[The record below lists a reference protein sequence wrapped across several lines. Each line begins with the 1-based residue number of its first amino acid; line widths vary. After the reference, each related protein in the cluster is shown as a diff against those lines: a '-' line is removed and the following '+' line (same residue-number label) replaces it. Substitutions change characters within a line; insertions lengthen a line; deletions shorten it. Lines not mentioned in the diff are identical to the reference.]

1 MRVKLAHFGRNMPSP
16 IERFY
21 RRLRFGPP
29 IVVVSGLPR
38 SGTSMLMKML
48 EAGGLSVM
56 TDGQRT
62 ADEDNPKGYYEVE
75 RIKGLAQEGDRGWLA
90 GARGKAIKV
99 ISYLLRSLPP
109 QFNYRVVFVRRD
121 LDEVLAF
128 ESKMM
133 VRRGEKD
140 EIPAPRRC
148 ASCLRRTWGGRGTC
162 SRTSRSSRAWRSHHA
177 AILAR
182 PLEEARRIA
191 GFVGGG
197 LDVQAMAAA
206 VDPALYRNRVPGRP
220 RVGSQTP
227 ADRGAE

>member
-1 MRVKLAHFGRNMPSP
+1 MPSSL
-16 IERFY
+16 ERFY
-21 RRLRFGPP
+21 RKARYGEP
-29 IVVVSGLPR
+29 IVIVSGLPR

-62 ADEDNPKGYYEVE
+62 ADEDNPRGYFEVE
-75 RIKGLAQEGDRGWLA
+75 RIKGLAQEADRTWLA

-109 QFNYRVVFVRRD
+109 DFNYRVVFVRRD
-121 LDEVLAF
+121 LDEVLASQ
-128 ESKMM
+128 SKMM
-133 VRRGEKD
+133 ARRGEKD
-140 EIPAPRRC
+140 EIPPQKMRE
-148 ASCLRRTWGGRGTC
+148 LFEKDLGRARDLLATQPQFE
-162 SRTSRSSRAWRSHHA
+162 SLEVEHA
-177 AILAR
+177 TILAR

-206 VDPALYRNRVPGRP
+206 VDPALYRNRA
-220 RVGSQTP
+220 P
-227 ADRGAE
+227 ARAGAPE